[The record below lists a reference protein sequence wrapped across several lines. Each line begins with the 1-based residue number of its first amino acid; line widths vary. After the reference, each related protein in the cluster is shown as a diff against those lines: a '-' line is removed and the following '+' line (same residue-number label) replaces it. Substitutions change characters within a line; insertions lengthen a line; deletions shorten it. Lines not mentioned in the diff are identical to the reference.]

1 MHWLTNIWK
10 TLKNCLIWNECCF
23 KNQVKKFAGYALVN
37 ISLISSQ
44 TSACYAF
51 NYTIV
56 NGDVEF
62 RFERSKVYYRC
73 ENWVDNEESEIF
85 FYILFSVFRRFI
97 YISDVFV
104 WSAKKKTVWKDLFEK

>member
-1 MHWLTNIWK
+1 MSVALKIKK
-10 TLKNCLIWNECCF
+10 TIKKN
-23 KNQVKKFAGYALVN
+23 FAGFASVN

-51 NYTIV
+51 KPHTIV

-73 ENWVDNEESEIF
+73 ENWVDNEESDF
-85 FYILFSVFRRFI
+85 FFILL
-97 YISDVFV
+97 
-104 WSAKKKTVWKDLFEK
+104 LF